1 MKRLSVSVLGVA
13 CALGCGPDK
22 PLPPT
27 LHGERLFHSTALSPS
42 RLNVFSCRSCHA
54 LSASEPGASKLPGAP
69 LAGVTW
75 RPSYWGGQE
84 LDLLRAI
91 DACRVHFMGATEPL
105 DGYSVDGEALYAY
118 LVSLEPGDSRPA
130 PFTIARAIQDAPRGD
145 AAKGRRVYDQTCA
158 RCHGALHSGDGRLTA
173 RFPVLPEQVLAEHV
187 EYTPLQQRLV
197 FIEKV
202 RHGGFLGYGGDM
214 PPYSLEVLSDAEL
227 SDLLEAMAVV
237 GD

>member
-13 CALGCGPDK
+13 CTLGCGPDK

-27 LHGERLFHSTALSPS
+27 LQGERLFHSTALSPS

-54 LSASEPGASKLPGAP
+54 PSAGEPGAPKLPGAP
-69 LAGVTW
+69 LAGVTL

-91 DACRVHFMGATEPL
+91 DACRVHFMGATQPL
-105 DGYSVDGEALYAY
+105 DPYSVDGEALYSY
-118 LVSLEPGDSRPA
+118 LVSLKPGDARA
-130 PFTIARAIQDAPRGD
+130 VPFTIARAIQDVPRGD
-145 AAKGRRVYDQTCA
+145 AVRGRRVYDQTCGH
-158 RCHGALHSGDGRLTA
+158 CHGALHDGNGRLNA
-173 RFPVLPEQVLAEHV
+173 RFPILPEQVLAEHA

-197 FIEKV
+197 FVEKV

-227 SDLLEAMAVV
+227 SDLLEALDLV